1 MNVLYL
7 LTTVIKTQTA
17 PTLMD
22 PSCALVMADMG
33 ETEVFAKVNRKQHYQ
48 SEIRTSPVHKI
59 YGLACMFI
67 APC

>member
-1 MNVLYL
+1 MSMNVLYL

-33 ETEVFAKVNRKQHYQ
+33 ETEVFAKVNRKQYYQ
-48 SEIRTSPVHKI
+48 N
-59 YGLACMFI
+59 
-67 APC
+67 

>member
-22 PSCALVMADMG
+22 PSCALVVAEMW
-33 ETEVFAKVNRKQHYQ
+33 ETEVFAKVNRKQQYQ
-48 SEIRTSPVHKI
+48 N
-59 YGLACMFI
+59 
-67 APC
+67 